1 MEFDFCLQSLI
12 AITIA
17 INQLP
22 IQSKA
27 EQSREREREKYQTH
41 SVNSRNHRHGQAHC
55 RSAVPVSEPQSTD
68 QSNWHKT
75 PFHIDDSD
83 ATPHRTTSYHTIPH
97 QRLSLLSSSNH
108 GQEQARTLR
117 VQNPNGVRHL
127 AHSFTRLSS
136 IHFGFEAMVVSFCY
150 NDLEQV
156 LVCFTREAGGLLMLL
171 LWVPTAPIATNKQR
185 SLTVVAKSFKFNNN
199 NNNNNNKRRRNNSS
213 REREQATKP
222 IRQDVAGDTMRAE
235 QYKKIRQQQQE

>member
-1 MEFDFCLQSLI
+1 VDDPHVGEADCVDRVEPVDGVRLLFAEPNRNHNRNQPVAHTKQSR
-12 AITIA
+12 TK
-17 INQLP
+17 Q
-22 IQSKA
+22 
-27 EQSREREREKYQTH
+27 REREREKYQTH

-185 SLTVVAKSFKFNNN
+185 SLTVVAKSFKFNTTTTT
-199 NNNNNNKRRRNNSS
+199 
-213 REREQATKP
+213 E
-222 IRQDVAGDTMRAE
+222 V
-235 QYKKIRQQQQE
+235 QQET